1 MMKWLDLRAVKIT
14 DDDRIEIL
22 PKVTFDDPLPAG
34 AVWAWIIPAEVV
46 KTGREHVV
54 FLSDELEAVLR
65 SVPRVG
71 GAYVFSTDGKT
82 YLQGYS
88 KVKAKL
94 DNLTNNVSDH
104 TFHGYRKAFT
114 TIANSR
120 RLASGDVIELACNRV
135 SFRSGVR
142 SIYDKSEHYEA
153 RRELAQ
159 KWGELVS
166 DAATREPT
174 ATPN

>member
-1 MMKWLDLRAVKIT
+1 MKWVDLRAVKIT
-14 DDDRIEIL
+14 DDDRVEIL
-22 PKVTFDDPLPAG
+22 PNVTFDDPLPTE

-54 FLSDELEAVLR
+54 FLGDELEAVLR
-65 SVPRVG
+65 SAPRVG
-71 GAYVFSTDGKT
+71 GPYVFSTDGKT
-82 YLQGYS
+82 HLQGYS

-94 DNLTNNVSDH
+94 DKLTDDVSEH

-153 RRELAQ
+153 RRKLAQ
-159 KWGELVS
+159 HWGRLVR
-166 DAATREPT
+166 DCDFRFRG
-174 ATPN
+174 